1 MASEAELW
9 EPALPA
15 IEACVGAG
23 LAGDCFWGRALPVSN
38 PQSPARPAPTLI
50 INACTGIYS
59 YLLSSLTHSDR
70 LRDWPLDAGATIEA
84 NPFGK
89 VPTPAKTRLCF
100 REMSDQVAAL
110 MDLVMLS
117 LLCGVSD

>member
-1 MASEAELW
+1 MPVRTFGRRERPKSAQGRLERVLTGIPRTPLRLEAENFCLHKKTIS
-9 EPALPA
+9 PYDQA
-15 IEACVGAG
+15 
-23 LAGDCFWGRALPVSN
+23 SN
-38 PQSPARPAPTLI
+38 
-50 INACTGIYS
+50 
-59 YLLSSLTHSDR
+59 HSDR

-84 NPFGK
+84 NPFEK

-100 REMSDQVAAL
+100 REMSDQAATL